1 MSLIFQFLLDI
12 YIIAL
17 SALISG
23 FRRYSGF
30 AGHFCL
36 AQSAP
41 QIATDITFFPS
52 HLLKYLFLL
61 GEQELQ
67 ALVLIM
73 PMLADS
79 TGRAP
84 LGTTPTRPV
93 TVKEAIG

>member
-1 MSLIFQFLLDI
+1 LLPTLIP
-12 YIIAL
+12 
-17 SALISG
+17 G

-36 AQSAP
+36 AQSAA

-73 PMLADS
+73 PLLADS
-79 TGRAP
+79 TGRTP
-84 LGTTPTRPV
+84 LSAALTRAIAV
-93 TVKEAIG
+93 EKAIG